1 MNQYLFLLEVL
12 KKILYDIMTFWII
25 SWQCAVLCLVTQSC
39 LTLWDPMDCSPPGS
53 SVHGDSPGKNTGVGC
68 HALLQ
73 GIFPT
78 QGSNPGLLHCR
89 WILSQL
95 SHQGSPRILEWVAY
109 LFSSRSSQPR
119 NRIRVSCIAGRFFMN
134 WAIRAAHRKTGLLQI
149 LQKIGGPFRV
159 SSHRCLPPWLSTPF
173 FQRRDALR
181 GLWSYA

>member
-1 MNQYLFLLEVL
+1 MVGPFWFCSFTLAASAKMNQYLFLLEVL

-39 LTLWDPMDCSPPGS
+39 LTLCDPMDCSPPGS

-89 WILSQL
+89 WIFFLPSEPHCNELHKVQHKAQL
-95 SHQGSPRILEWVAY
+95 RKKTNMGEVNNVLFIPSFCSLPWTRKRFQDTWHSRKILYA
-109 LFSSRSSQPR
+109 
-119 NRIRVSCIAGRFFMN
+119 M
-134 WAIRAAHRKTGLLQI
+134 
-149 LQKIGGPFRV
+149 
-159 SSHRCLPPWLSTPF
+159 LP
-173 FQRRDALR
+173 
-181 GLWSYA
+181 